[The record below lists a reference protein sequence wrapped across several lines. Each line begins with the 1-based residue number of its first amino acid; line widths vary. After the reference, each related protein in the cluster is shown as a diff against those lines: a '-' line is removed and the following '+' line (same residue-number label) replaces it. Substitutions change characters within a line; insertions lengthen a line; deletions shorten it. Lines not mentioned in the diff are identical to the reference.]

1 MQAIYQV
8 RLLAFLVSLLCCS
21 HVGAQRASIP
31 VLLPYLSP
39 VTFRYEHGS
48 SLHAFFR
55 TNPGAELAHWR
66 EGQRECANSAQF
78 QMTVNFVSMA
88 HSSDD
93 DGDYSLPSE
102 DEDANYVDYV
112 KISMPGR
119 QSFSIPCTVPDGGDA
134 QGHGHSTNRKQTRTR
149 RASAEQQK
157 AASGSYSHAGG
168 DGDHEAYDENNAC
181 LLNLRISQCDMW
193 CDLQNKRLWCIL
205 FHLLPLPLPLICSS
219 ISACFALHF

>member
-1 MQAIYQV
+1 MSIDNSQDSMNESM
-8 RLLAFLVSLLCCS
+8 LASLQTGS
-21 HVGAQRASIP
+21 GSNMNG
-31 VLLPYLSP
+31 LS
-39 VTFRYEHGS
+39 S
-48 SLHAFFR
+48 S
-55 TNPGAELAHWR
+55 TD
-66 EGQRECANSAQF
+66 SS
-78 QMTVNFVSMA
+78 TSSS
-88 HSSDD
+88 SSDD
-93 DGDYSLPSE
+93 DDDFSLPSE
-102 DEDANYVDYV
+102 DEDADYVDYV
-112 KISMPGR
+112 EISMPGR

-134 QGHGHSTNRKQTRTR
+134 QGHGHSTNIKQTRTR

-205 FHLLPLPLPLICSS
+205 FHLLPLPLPLMCSS